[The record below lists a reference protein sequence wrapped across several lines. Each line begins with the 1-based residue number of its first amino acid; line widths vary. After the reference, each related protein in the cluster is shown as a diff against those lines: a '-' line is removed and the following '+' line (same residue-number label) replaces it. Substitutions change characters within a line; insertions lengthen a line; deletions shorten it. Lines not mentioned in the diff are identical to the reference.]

1 MSSKTLATK
10 LFAALGS
17 ATLVFLVGCGGNTSQ
32 PPPPSQPTA
41 VTVSPSSTTVQ
52 TGGVQQFTATVT
64 NTSNLAVTWS
74 LTQGGTACSP
84 TCGTV
89 SPPSTAS
96 GAPTAYTAPATA
108 PTPATVTLTAT
119 SVTDVTKSASA
130 TITVTGP
137 APADPAKLT
146 GPYAFLFNGFDS
158 GGAVVIAGSFT
169 ADGSGKITGGLE
181 DISRVS
187 GVSTS
192 VSFTG
197 TYTVGAD
204 NLGSMTLTSTTPA
217 VTSTFGFALGGFA
230 TGVATKGHFQGTFAG
245 AGADGVGQ
253 LEKQDPAG
261 FSAAAVSGPYVLGFE
276 GVNDTGGR
284 FVVAGRFD
292 ANGVAAL
299 TNGQVDANS
308 AGTLINKASMTG
320 AYTVAASGRGTAALA
335 ITGVINPVNVSF
347 YVVSRKKLFAM
358 QTDARSATVKG
369 VLSGTIKEQSG
380 GPFVVSSLSG
390 NAVVALQGVSGTG
403 TSVLVGQ
410 ATANGAGSLS
420 GVTDQNDAGVI
431 VLNQTFSGTYAVDAD
446 GLGRGTLTITGD
458 PKVQTIYF
466 EKPNKVFIMDT
477 NTGAQFGVAEAQAAG
492 PFSNASVSGNYFFGD
507 LPSPVSTVDSLSGP
521 CGVLT
526 ANGAGFTSGD
536 DCIVFFGWQ
545 GTYSVAANGRATQ
558 IIDNGFDGSQI
569 IFYLISP
576 SGLVAIEVDPGRS
589 SGITIIEK

>member
-1 MSSKTLATK
+1 MKSKMLAKK
-10 LFAALGS
+10 LLAVLGIAS
-17 ATLVFLVGCGGNTSQ
+17 LMFLVGCGGTTGQSINQ
-32 PPPPSQPTA
+32 PPA
-41 VTVSPSSTTVQ
+41 GVTVSPTSATVQ
-52 TGGVQQFTATVT
+52 TGGVQQFTATVSPSGA
-64 NTSNLAVTWS
+64 NQAVTWS
-74 LTQGGTACSP
+74 LSGTGCTGAS
-84 TCGTV
+84 CGTIDA
-89 SPPSTAS
+89 T
-96 GAPTAYTAPATA
+96 GKYTAPATA

-119 SVTDVTKSASA
+119 SVTDATKSASA
-130 TITVTGP
+130 TITVTAPTPAP
-137 APADPAKLT
+137 APADLAKLT

-158 GGAVVIAGSFT
+158 DGAVVIAGSFT
-169 ADGSGKITGGLE
+169 ADGSGNITGGLE

-197 TYTVGAD
+197 TYTVGAGAN
-204 NLGSMTLTSTTPA
+204 NLGSMTLTSTNPA
-217 VTSTFGFALGGFA
+217 VTSTFVFALGGLDM
-230 TGVATKGHFQGTFAG
+230 GVATKGSLQGTFAT

-261 FSAAAVSGPYVLGFE
+261 FSAAAVSGSYVLGFE

-292 ANGVAAL
+292 ANGGGAL

-320 AYTVAASGRGTAALA
+320 AYTVAASGRGTAALS
-335 ITGVINPVNVSF
+335 GVINPVNVSF

-358 QTDARSATVKG
+358 QTDARSATLKG

-380 GPFVVSSLSG
+380 GPFLVSSLSG
-390 NAVVALQGVSGTG
+390 NAVVALQGVSGTD

-410 ATANGAGSLS
+410 ATANGAGSLN

-431 VLNQTFSGTYAVDAD
+431 VLNQAFSGTYTVDAD
-446 GLGRGTLTITGD
+446 GLGRGTLTIAGD
-458 PKVQTIYF
+458 PNVKTIYF
-466 EKPNKVFIMDT
+466 EQPNKVFIMDT

-492 PFSNASVSGNYFFGD
+492 PFSNASVSGDYFFGG
-507 LPSPVSTVDSLSGP
+507 PGTVSSASGG

-526 ANGAGFTSGD
+526 ANGAGSTSG
-536 DCIVFFGWQ
+536 FGCLNF
-545 GTYSVAANGRATQ
+545 GLSSTYSVAANGRATQ
-558 IIDNGFDGSQI
+558 TIDINGFDGGPS

-576 SGLVAIEVDPGRS
+576 SDLVAIDVGPGRS
-589 SGITIIEK
+589 SGITVIEK

>member
-1 MSSKTLATK
+1 MKSKMLAKELLSVLSIT
-10 LFAALGS
+10 S
-17 ATLVFLVGCGGNTSQ
+17 LVFLVGCGGTTGQSINQ
-32 PPPPSQPTA
+32 PPA
-41 VTVSPSSTTVQ
+41 GVTVSPASATVQ
-52 TGGVQQFTATVT
+52 TGGVQQFTATVSSSGA
-64 NTSNLAVTWS
+64 NQAVTWS
-74 LTQGGTACSP
+74 LSGTGCTGAS
-84 TCGTV
+84 CGTIDA
-89 SPPSTAS
+89 T
-96 GAPTAYTAPATA
+96 GKYTAPATA

-119 SVTDVTKSASA
+119 SMTDATTSASA
-130 TITVTGP
+130 TITVTAPGP
-137 APADPAKLT
+137 APAPPDLAKLT
-146 GPYAFLFNGFDS
+146 GPYAFLFNGGDS

-169 ADGSGKITGGLE
+169 ADGSGNITGGLE

-187 GVSTS
+187 GVSTG

-197 TYTVGAD
+197 TYTVGAGAN

-217 VTSTFGFALGGFA
+217 VTSTFGFALGGFDM
-230 TGVATKGHFQGTFAG
+230 GVATKGRFQETFER

-261 FSAAAVSGPYVLGFE
+261 FSAAAVSGPYVLAFE

-284 FVVAGRFD
+284 FVVAGRFA

-380 GPFVVSSLSG
+380 GPFHVSSLSG
-390 NAVVALQGVSGTG
+390 NAVVALQGVSGTD

-410 ATANGAGSLS
+410 ATANGAGSLN

-431 VLNQTFSGTYAVDAD
+431 VLNRTFSGTYTVDAD

-458 PKVQTIYF
+458 PKVKTIYF

-492 PFSNASVSGNYFFGD
+492 PFSNASVSGNYFFGGA
-507 LPSPVSTVDSLSGP
+507 VSSASGG

-526 ANGAGFTSGD
+526 ANGAGSTSGGG
-536 DCIVFFGWQ
+536 CLNFGLAS
-545 GTYSVAANGRATQ
+545 TYSVAANGRATQ
-558 IIDNGFDGSQI
+558 TIDDGWDPPSPS

-576 SGLVAIEVDPGRS
+576 SALVAIDVGPGRS
-589 SGITIIEK
+589 SGITVIEK

>member
-1 MSSKTLATK
+1 MKSKMLAKK
-10 LFAALGS
+10 LLAVLGIAS
-17 ATLVFLVGCGGNTSQ
+17 LMFLVGCGGTTGQSVNQ
-32 PPPPSQPTA
+32 PPA
-41 VTVSPSSTTVQ
+41 GVTVSPASATVQ
-52 TGGVQQFTATVT
+52 TGGVQQFTATVSPSGA
-64 NTSNLAVTWS
+64 NQAVTWS
-74 LTQGGTACSP
+74 LSGTGCTGAS
-84 TCGTV
+84 CGTIDA
-89 SPPSTAS
+89 TGKYA
-96 GAPTAYTAPATA
+96 APATA

-119 SVTDVTKSASA
+119 SVTDATKSASA
-130 TITVTGP
+130 TITVTAPTP
-137 APADPAKLT
+137 APADLAKLT

-169 ADGSGKITGGLE
+169 ADGSGNITGGLE

-197 TYTVGAD
+197 TYTVGAGAN

-217 VTSTFGFALGGFA
+217 VTSTFGFALGGFDM
-230 TGVATKGHFQGTFAG
+230 GVATKGRFLGTFDRV
-245 AGADGVGQ
+245 GADGVGQ

-276 GVNDTGGR
+276 GFNDTGGR

-369 VLSGTIKEQSG
+369 VLSGTIEEQSG

-431 VLNQTFSGTYAVDAD
+431 VLNQTFSGTYSVDAD

-458 PKVQTIYF
+458 PKVKTIYF

-492 PFSNASVSGNYFFGD
+492 PFSNASVSGNYFFGG
-507 LPSPVSTVDSLSGP
+507 LPSPVMSTLDIVIGG
-521 CGVLT
+521 CGVLA
-526 ANGAGFTSGD
+526 ANGAGSTSGGYCLND
-536 DCIVFFGWQ
+536 FFGFN

-558 IIDNGFDGSQI
+558 TIENGIGSSPI

-576 SGLVAIEVDPGRS
+576 SGLVATEVDPGRS
-589 SGITIIEK
+589 SGITVIEK

>member
-1 MSSKTLATK
+1 MSSKTLAMK
-10 LFAALGS
+10 LIAVLGS

-41 VTVSPSSTTVQ
+41 VTVSPSSATVQ

-89 SPPSTAS
+89 SPTSAAS

-119 SVTDVTKSASA
+119 SVTDATKSASA
-130 TITVTGP
+130 TITVTAP
-137 APADPAKLT
+137 APAAPAKLT
-146 GPYAFLFNGFDS
+146 GPYAFRFNGFDS

-169 ADGSGKITGGLE
+169 ADGNGNITGGLE

-197 TYTVGAD
+197 TYTVVAGAN

-217 VTSTFGFALGGFA
+217 VTSTFGFALGGFDM
-230 TGVATKGHFQGTFAG
+230 GVATKGRFLAG

-358 QTDARSATVKG
+358 QTDARSATVIG

-380 GPFVVSSLSG
+380 GPFLVSSLSG

-458 PKVQTIYF
+458 PKVKTIYF

-492 PFSNASVSGNYFFGD
+492 PFSNASVSGNYFFGG
-507 LPSPVSTVDSLSGP
+507 PGTVTSASGG

-526 ANGAGFTSGD
+526 ANGAGSTSG
-536 DCIVFFGWQ
+536 FGCLNF
-545 GTYSVAANGRATQ
+545 GLSSTYSVAANGRATQ
-558 IIDNGFDGSQI
+558 TIDINGFDGGPS

-576 SGLVAIEVDPGRS
+576 SDLVAIDVGPGHS
-589 SGITIIEK
+589 SGISVIEK

>member
-1 MSSKTLATK
+1 MKSKMLAKK
-10 LFAALGS
+10 LLAVLGIAS
-17 ATLVFLVGCGGNTSQ
+17 LVFLVGCGGTTGPSINQ
-32 PPPPSQPTA
+32 PPA
-41 VTVSPSSTTVQ
+41 GVTVSPASATVQ
-52 TGGVQQFTATVT
+52 TGGVQQFTATVSPSGA
-64 NTSNLAVTWS
+64 NQAVTWS
-74 LTQGGTACSP
+74 LSGTGCTGAS
-84 TCGTV
+84 CGTIDA
-89 SPPSTAS
+89 TGEYA
-96 GAPTAYTAPATA
+96 APATA

-119 SVTDVTKSASA
+119 SVTDATKSASA
-130 TITVTGP
+130 TITVTAPTP
-137 APADPAKLT
+137 APADLAKLT
-146 GPYAFLFNGFDS
+146 GPYAFLFNGGDS

-169 ADGSGKITGGLE
+169 ADGSGNITGGLE

-197 TYTVGAD
+197 TYTVGAGAN

-217 VTSTFGFALGGFA
+217 VTSTFGFALGGLDM
-230 TGVATKGHFQGTFAG
+230 GVATKGRFEGTFER

-261 FSAAAVSGPYVLGFE
+261 FSAAAVSGSYVLGFE

-292 ANGVAAL
+292 ANGVGAL

-320 AYTVAASGRGTAALA
+320 AYTVAASARGTAALA
-335 ITGVINPVNVSF
+335 ITGVINPVNVRF
-347 YVVSRKKLFAM
+347 YVVSRKKLCSM

-369 VLSGTIKEQSG
+369 ILSGTIQEQSG

-390 NAVVALQGVSGTG
+390 KAVVALQGESGTG
-403 TSVLVGQ
+403 KSVLVGQ

-431 VLNQTFSGTYAVDAD
+431 VLNQTFSGTYSVDAD

-458 PKVQTIYF
+458 PKVKTIYF

-492 PFSNASVSGNYFFGD
+492 PFSNASVSGDYFFGGA
-507 LPSPVSTVDSLSGP
+507 VSSASGG

-526 ANGAGFTSGD
+526 ANGAGSTSGGGWLN
-536 DCIVFFGWQ
+536 FGLSS
-545 GTYSVAANGRATQ
+545 TYSVAPNRRATQ
-558 IIDNGFDGSQI
+558 TIDI
-569 IFYLISP
+569 
-576 SGLVAIEVDPGRS
+576 
-589 SGITIIEK
+589 

>member
-1 MSSKTLATK
+1 MSNKTLAMK
-10 LFAALGS
+10 LIAALGS
-17 ATLVFLVGCGGNTSQ
+17 ATLVFLVGCGGTTGQSINQ
-32 PPPPSQPTA
+32 PPA
-41 VTVSPSSTTVQ
+41 GVTVSPASATVQ
-52 TGGVQQFTATVT
+52 TGGVQQFTATVSPSGT
-64 NTSNLAVTWS
+64 NQAVTWS
-74 LTQGGTACSP
+74 LSGTGCTGAS
-84 TCGTV
+84 CGTIDA
-89 SPPSTAS
+89 TGKYA
-96 GAPTAYTAPATA
+96 APATA

-119 SVTDVTKSASA
+119 SVTDATESASA
-130 TITVTGP
+130 TITVT
-137 APADPAKLT
+137 APTTAPDLAKLT
-146 GPYAFLFNGFDS
+146 GPYAFLFNGGDS

-169 ADGSGKITGGLE
+169 ADGSGNITGGLE

-197 TYTVGAD
+197 TYTVGAGAN
-204 NLGSMTLTSTTPA
+204 NLGSMTLTSTNPA
-217 VTSTFGFALGGFA
+217 VTSTFGFALGGFDM
-230 TGVATKGHFQGTFAG
+230 GVATKGRFQGTFES

-261 FSAAAVSGPYVLGFE
+261 FSAAAVSGSYVLGFE

-292 ANGVAAL
+292 ANGVWAL

-335 ITGVINPVNVSF
+335 ITGVINPLNVSF

-380 GPFVVSSLSG
+380 GPFLVSSLSG
-390 NAVVALQGVSGTG
+390 NAVVALQGVSGTD

-410 ATANGAGSLS
+410 ATANGAGSLD

-431 VLNQTFSGTYAVDAD
+431 VLNQTLSGTYTVDAD

-458 PKVQTIYF
+458 PKVKTIYF

-477 NTGAQFGVAEAQAAG
+477 NTGAQFGVAEAQAPG
-492 PFSNASVSGNYFFGD
+492 PFSNASVSGNYFFGGA
-507 LPSPVSTVDSLSGP
+507 VSSTSGG

-526 ANGAGFTSGD
+526 ANGAGSTSGSG
-536 DCIVFFGWQ
+536 CLNFGLSS
-545 GTYSVAANGRATQ
+545 TYSVAANGRATQ
-558 IIDNGFDGSQI
+558 TIDINGFDSVPS

-576 SGLVAIEVDPGRS
+576 SDLVAIDVGPGRS
-589 SGITIIEK
+589 SGITVIEK

>member
-1 MSSKTLATK
+1 MSNKTLATK
-10 LFAALGS
+10 LIAALGS
-17 ATLVFLVGCGGNTSQ
+17 ATLVFLVGCGGTTGQSINQ
-32 PPPPSQPTA
+32 PPA
-41 VTVSPSSTTVQ
+41 GVTVSPASATVQ
-52 TGGVQQFTATVT
+52 TGGVQQFTATVSPSGT
-64 NTSNLAVTWS
+64 NQAVTWS
-74 LTQGGTACSP
+74 LSGTGCTGAS
-84 TCGTV
+84 CGTIDA
-89 SPPSTAS
+89 T
-96 GAPTAYTAPATA
+96 GKYTAPATA

-119 SVTDVTKSASA
+119 SVTDATKSASA
-130 TITVTGP
+130 TLTVTAPTP
-137 APADPAKLT
+137 APADLAKLT
-146 GPYAFLFNGFDS
+146 GPYAFLFNGGDS

-169 ADGSGKITGGLE
+169 ADGNGNITGGLE
-181 DISRVS
+181 DISRAS

-197 TYTVGAD
+197 TYTVGAGAN
-204 NLGSMTLTSTTPA
+204 NLGSMTLTSTNPA
-217 VTSTFGFALGGFA
+217 VTSTFGFALGGFDM
-230 TGVATKGHFQGTFAG
+230 GVATKGRFQGTFAT

-261 FSAAAVSGPYVLGFE
+261 FSAAAVSGSYVLGFE

-292 ANGVAAL
+292 ANGVGAL

-335 ITGVINPVNVSF
+335 VTGVINPVNVSF

-380 GPFVVSSLSG
+380 GPFLVSSLSG
-390 NAVVALQGVSGTG
+390 NAVVALQGVSGTD

-431 VLNQTFSGTYAVDAD
+431 VLNQTFSGTYTVDAD

-458 PKVQTIYF
+458 PKVKTIYF

-492 PFSNASVSGNYFFGD
+492 PFANASVSGNYFFGGAVNS
-507 LPSPVSTVDSLSGP
+507 PSGG

-526 ANGAGFTSGD
+526 ANGAGSTSGFVCVND
-536 DCIVFFGWQ
+536 FFSFI
-545 GTYSVAANGRATQ
+545 GTHSVAANGRATQ
-558 IIDNGFDGSQI
+558 TIDENGFDSSPS

-576 SGLVAIEVDPGRS
+576 SDLLAIDVGPGRS
-589 SGITIIEK
+589 SGITVIEK

>member
-1 MSSKTLATK
+1 MKSKMLAMK
-10 LFAALGS
+10 LIAVLGS
-17 ATLVFLVGCGGNTSQ
+17 ATLVFLGGCGGNTSQ

-41 VTVSPSSTTVQ
+41 ITVSPSSATVQ
-52 TGGVQQFTATVT
+52 TGGVQQFTATVSPSGA
-64 NTSNLAVTWS
+64 NQAVTWS
-74 LTQGGTACSP
+74 LSGTGCTGAS
-84 TCGTV
+84 CGTIDA
-89 SPPSTAS
+89 TGKYA
-96 GAPTAYTAPATA
+96 APATV

-119 SVTDVTKSASA
+119 SVTDATKSASA
-130 TITVTGP
+130 TITVTAPTP
-137 APADPAKLT
+137 APADLAKLT
-146 GPYAFLFNGFDS
+146 GPYAFLFNGGDS

-169 ADGSGKITGGLE
+169 ADGSGNITGGLE

-197 TYTVGAD
+197 TYTVGAGAN
-204 NLGSMTLTSTTPA
+204 NLGSMTLTSTNPA
-217 VTSTFGFALGGFA
+217 VTSTFVFALGGLDM
-230 TGVATKGHFQGTFAG
+230 GVATKGSLQGTFAT

-261 FSAAAVSGPYVLGFE
+261 FSAAAVSGSYVLGFE

-292 ANGVAAL
+292 ANGGGAL

-320 AYTVAASGRGTAALA
+320 AYSVAASGRGTAALA

-347 YVVSRKKLFAM
+347 YVVSRKELFSM

-369 VLSGTIKEQSG
+369 ALSGTIKEQSG
-380 GPFVVSSLSG
+380 GPFHVSSLSG
-390 NAVVALQGVSGTG
+390 NAVVALQGVSGTD

-410 ATANGAGSLS
+410 ATANGAGSLN

-431 VLNQTFSGTYAVDAD
+431 VLNQAFSGTYTVDAD
-446 GLGRGTLTITGD
+446 GLGRGTLTIAGD
-458 PKVQTIYF
+458 PKVKTIYF

-492 PFSNASVSGNYFFGD
+492 PFSNASVSGDYFFGG
-507 LPSPVSTVDSLSGP
+507 PGTVSSASGG

-526 ANGAGFTSGD
+526 ANGAGSTSG
-536 DCIVFFGWQ
+536 FGCLNF
-545 GTYSVAANGRATQ
+545 GLSSTYSVAANGRATQ
-558 IIDNGFDGSQI
+558 TIDINGFDGGPS

-576 SGLVAIEVDPGRS
+576 SDLVAIDVGPGRS
-589 SGITIIEK
+589 SGITVIEK

>member
-1 MSSKTLATK
+1 MSSKTLAMK
-10 LFAALGS
+10 LIAVLGS

-41 VTVSPSSTTVQ
+41 VIVSPSSATVQ
-52 TGGVQQFTATVT
+52 IGGVQQFTATVSPSGA
-64 NTSNLAVTWS
+64 NQAVTWS
-74 LTQGGTACSP
+74 LSGTGCTGAS
-84 TCGTV
+84 CGTIDA
-89 SPPSTAS
+89 TGKYA
-96 GAPTAYTAPATA
+96 APATA

-119 SVTDVTKSASA
+119 SVTAATKSASA
-130 TITVTGP
+130 TITVTAP
-137 APADPAKLT
+137 APADLAKLT

-158 GGAVVIAGSFT
+158 GGAVVIVGSFT
-169 ADGSGKITGGLE
+169 ADGSGNITGGLE
-181 DISRVS
+181 DISRIS
-187 GVSTS
+187 GVSTN

-197 TYTVGAD
+197 TYTVGAGAN

-230 TGVATKGHFQGTFAG
+230 TSVATKGRFQGTFAT

-320 AYTVAASGRGTAALA
+320 ADTVAASGRGTAALA

-347 YVVSRKKLFAM
+347 YVVSRKKLFAL

-410 ATANGAGSLS
+410 ATANGAGGLS

-431 VLNQTFSGTYAVDAD
+431 VLNQTFSGTYSVDAD

-458 PKVQTIYF
+458 PKVKTIYF

-477 NTGAQFGVAEAQAAG
+477 NTGAQFGVAEAQVAG

-507 LPSPVSTVDSLSGP
+507 LPSPVSTGDSFSGR

-526 ANGAGFTSGD
+526 ANGAGSTSGFG
-536 DCIVFFGWQ
+536 CLSVFSGFG
-545 GTYSVAANGRATQ
+545 GTYSMAANGRATE
-558 IIDNGFDGSQI
+558 IIEDGFDGSSI

-576 SGLVAIEVDPGRS
+576 SGLVAIEVNPGRS
-589 SGITIIEK
+589 SGVTVIEK

>member
-1 MSSKTLATK
+1 MSNKTLAMK
-10 LFAALGS
+10 LIAALGS

-41 VTVSPSSTTVQ
+41 VIVSPSSATVQ
-52 TGGVQQFTATVT
+52 TGGVQQFTATVSPSGA
-64 NTSNLAVTWS
+64 NRAVTWS
-74 LTQGGTACSP
+74 LSGTGCTGAS
-84 TCGTV
+84 CGTIDA
-89 SPPSTAS
+89 TGKYA
-96 GAPTAYTAPATA
+96 APATA

-119 SVTDVTKSASA
+119 SVTDATKSASA
-130 TITVTGP
+130 TITVTITVTAP
-137 APADPAKLT
+137 APADLAKLT
-146 GPYAFLFNGFDS
+146 GPYAFLFNGGDS

-169 ADGSGKITGGLE
+169 ADGSGNITGGLE

-187 GVSTS
+187 GVGTS

-197 TYTVGAD
+197 TYTVGTGAN
-204 NLGSMTLTSTTPA
+204 NLGSMTLTSTNPA
-217 VTSTFGFALGGFA
+217 VTSTFVFALGGFDM
-230 TGVATKGHFQGTFAG
+230 GVATKGRFQGTFAT

-292 ANGVAAL
+292 ANGVEAL

-308 AGTLINKASMTG
+308 AGTLINQASMTG
-320 AYTVAASGRGTAALA
+320 AYSVAASGRGTAALA

-369 VLSGTIKEQSG
+369 ALSGTIKEQSG
-380 GPFVVSSLSG
+380 GPFLVSSLSG
-390 NAVVALQGVSGTG
+390 DAVVALQGVSGTE

-410 ATANGAGSLS
+410 ATANGAGSLN

-431 VLNQTFSGTYAVDAD
+431 VLNQTLSGTYTVDAD

-458 PKVQTIYF
+458 PNFKTIYF

-492 PFSNASVSGNYFFGD
+492 PFSNASVSGNYFFGG
-507 LPSPVSTVDSLSGP
+507 TVFDSSGA

-526 ANGAGFTSGD
+526 ADGAGSTSGVG
-536 DCIVFFGWQ
+536 CLNFGLSS
-545 GTYSVAANGRATQ
+545 TYSVAANGRATQ
-558 IIDNGFDGSQI
+558 TIDINGFDSVPS

-576 SGLVAIEVDPGRS
+576 SDLVAIDVGPGRS
-589 SGITIIEK
+589 SGITVIEK

>member
-1 MSSKTLATK
+1 MKSKMLAKK
-10 LFAALGS
+10 LLAVLGLAS
-17 ATLVFLVGCGGNTSQ
+17 LVFLVGCGGTTGQSINQ
-32 PPPPSQPTA
+32 PPA
-41 VTVSPSSTTVQ
+41 RVTVSPASVTVQ
-52 TGGVQQFTATVT
+52 TGGVQQFNATVSPSGA
-64 NTSNLAVTWS
+64 NQAVTWS
-74 LTQGGTACSP
+74 LAGTGCTGAS
-84 TCGTV
+84 CGTIDA
-89 SPPSTAS
+89 TGKYA
-96 GAPTAYTAPATA
+96 APATA

-119 SVTDVTKSASA
+119 SVTDATKSASA
-130 TITVTGP
+130 TITLTAP
-137 APADPAKLT
+137 APADLAKLT
-146 GPYAFLFNGFDS
+146 GPYAFLFNGGDS

-169 ADGSGKITGGLE
+169 ADGSGNITGGLE

-197 TYTVGAD
+197 TYTVVAGA
-204 NLGSMTLTSTTPA
+204 NIGSMTLTSTNPA
-217 VTSTFGFALGGFA
+217 VTSTFVFALGGFA
-230 TGVATKGHFQGTFAG
+230 TGVATKGRFQGTFAI

-284 FVVAGRFD
+284 FVVVGRFD
-292 ANGVAAL
+292 ANGVGAL

-308 AGTLINKASMTG
+308 AGTPINKASMTG
-320 AYTVAASGRGTAALA
+320 AYTVAASGRGTAALS
-335 ITGVINPVNVSF
+335 GVINPVNVSF

-358 QTDARSATVKG
+358 QTDARSATLKG

-380 GPFVVSSLSG
+380 GPFLVSSLSG

-458 PKVQTIYF
+458 PKVKTIYF

-507 LPSPVSTVDSLSGP
+507 LPSPVSTVSSASGG

-526 ANGAGFTSGD
+526 ANGAGSTSGD
-536 DCIVFFGWQ
+536 GCLNFGLAS
-545 GTYSVAANGRATQ
+545 TYSVAANGRAAQT
-558 IIDNGFDGSQI
+558 IDINGFNSVPS

-576 SGLVAIEVDPGRS
+576 SNLVAIDVGPGRT
-589 SGITIIEK
+589 SGITVIEK

>member
-1 MSSKTLATK
+1 MKSKMLAKK
-10 LFAALGS
+10 LLALLGIAS
-17 ATLVFLVGCGGNTSQ
+17 LMFLVGCGGTTGQSINQ
-32 PPPPSQPTA
+32 PPA
-41 VTVSPSSTTVQ
+41 GVTVSPASATVQ
-52 TGGVQQFTATVT
+52 TGGVRQFTATVSPSGA
-64 NTSNLAVTWS
+64 NQAVTWS
-74 LTQGGTACSP
+74 LSGTGCTGAS
-84 TCGTV
+84 CGTID
-89 SPPSTAS
+89 ST
-96 GAPTAYTAPATA
+96 GKYTAPATA

-119 SVTDVTKSASA
+119 SVTDATTSASA
-130 TITVTGP
+130 TITVTTP
-137 APADPAKLT
+137 AAAPADLAKLT
-146 GPYAFLFNGFDS
+146 GPYAFRFNGFDS

-169 ADGSGKITGGLE
+169 ADGSGNITGGLE

-197 TYTVGAD
+197 TYTVVAGA
-204 NLGSMTLTSTTPA
+204 NIGSMTLTSTNPA
-217 VTSTFGFALGGFA
+217 VTSTFVFALGGFA
-230 TGVATKGHFQGTFAG
+230 TGVATKGRFQGTFAT

-253 LEKQDPAG
+253 LEMQDPAG
-261 FSAAAVSGPYVLGFE
+261 FSAAAVSGPYVLGLE

-292 ANGVAAL
+292 ANGAAAL
-299 TNGQVDANS
+299 TNGQVDAN
-308 AGTLINKASMTG
+308 
-320 AYTVAASGRGTAALA
+320 
-335 ITGVINPVNVSF
+335 F

-403 TSVLVGQ
+403 TSVLVAQ

-458 PKVQTIYF
+458 PKVKTIYF

-477 NTGAQFGVAEAQAAG
+477 NIGAQFGVAEAQAAG

-507 LPSPVSTVDSLSGP
+507 LPSPVSTVSSASGG
-521 CGVLT
+521 CGVFT
-526 ANGAGFTSGD
+526 AKDGGSTSGVG
-536 DCIVFFGWQ
+536 CLNFGLDS
-545 GTYSVAANGRATQ
+545 TYSVAANGRATQ
-558 IIDNGFDGSQI
+558 TIDINDFDSVPS

-576 SGLVAIEVDPGRS
+576 SDLVAIDVGPGRS
-589 SGITIIEK
+589 SGMTVIEK